1 MSNLL
6 GSLQFFP
13 GIWWLK
19 LRNGNWTRPKYP
31 VLAPS
36 LAKATPVVMAIP
48 QILLEDNKCAPA
60 RAGTV
65 TLYDFR
71 KAGAYFKFLF
81 YRPFRML
88 HRLTNYK
95 DHFLLQRDPE
105 YVYFKISLTLCIINN
120 FFASWKTVIFAIKL
134 TAWGFQWHAVSF
146 IANILVF
153 QLAKKL

>member
-1 MSNLL
+1 MFFLL
-6 GSLQFFP
+6 FFP

-19 LRNGNWTRPKYP
+19 LKNGNWTRPKYP

-48 QILLEDNKCAPA
+48 QVLLEDNKCAPA
-60 RAGTV
+60 KPGTV

-88 HRLTNYK
+88 HRLTAHKDYFVYK
-95 DHFLLQRDPE
+95 KDPE
-105 YVYFKISLTLCIINN
+105 CVYFKISLALCIIKP
-120 FFASWKTVIFAIKL
+120 SL
-134 TAWGFQWHAVSF
+134 SGFQWHTVSF
-146 IANILVF
+146 IVNIMVF
-153 QLAKKL
+153 QLAKNCELYNLAIFF

>member
-1 MSNLL
+1 MIKLINIFIAICQICLVLL
-6 GSLQFFP
+6 NYDKNMFLLQFFP

-19 LRNGNWTRPKYP
+19 LKDGNWTRPKYP

-48 QILLEDNKCAPA
+48 QVLVEDNKCAPA

-88 HRLTNYK
+88 HRLAAYR
-95 DHFLLQRDPE
+95 DHFVNNKDRE
-105 YVYFKISLTLCIINN
+105 CVYFKISLALCIMNPHH
-120 FFASWKTVIFAIKL
+120 L
-134 TAWGFQWHAVSF
+134 ER
-146 IANILVF
+146 LE
-153 QLAKKL
+153 

>member
-1 MSNLL
+1 MRVQKKPKHLPIDSIGHSHN
-6 GSLQFFP
+6 SVFFP

-19 LRNGNWTRPKYP
+19 LKNGNWTRPKYP

-88 HRLTNYK
+88 HRLATYK
-95 DHFLLQRDPE
+95 DHFVFSRDLE
-105 YVYFKISLTLCIINN
+105 FVYFRISFHHQPL
-120 FFASWKTVIFAIKL
+120 
-134 TAWGFQWHAVSF
+134 SF
-146 IANILVF
+146 NDMQQA
-153 QLAKKL
+153 